1 MVSVVH
7 KRYAQALYDLATQQQ
22 KVEEIETEI
31 HQIKECFHG
40 ESQLAKV
47 LSHPRVHGNEKLQ
60 ILKNVFEGKISTEIL
75 GLMVVVLRK
84 NRQNLLSKIFYEYL
98 YLAKKGK
105 NISTAW
111 ITTAVELSDE
121 VQKKIHEKLKNTL
134 KRDVEIHLNV
144 DEDLLGGMRIQ
155 VDYMVLD
162 RSLKSRLEELKK
174 AL

>member
-7 KRYAQALYDLATQQQ
+7 KRYAQALYDLATEHQ

-31 HQIKECFHG
+31 HQIKEFFDG
-40 ESQLAKV
+40 DSQLAKV
-47 LSHPRVHGNEKLQ
+47 LSHPRVHENEKLR
-60 ILKNVFEGKISTEIL
+60 ILKNVFEGKISTEIM
-75 GLMVVVLRK
+75 GLLTVVLRK
-84 NRQNLLSKIFYEYL
+84 NRQDLLGKIFYEYL
-98 YLAKKGK
+98 NLVKKGK

-121 VQKKIHEKLKNTL
+121 VKKKIHEKLKNTL
-134 KRDVEIHLNV
+134 KRDVEIHLNL

-155 VDYMVLD
+155 VDNMVLD
-162 RSLKSRLEELKK
+162 RSLKGRLEELKK